1 MRIVVDGDSCPVKAE
16 IADTAGRFGVPVL
29 MVASYDHVLQPEP
42 GVEIVQVDRSGQS
55 ADLYIA
61 AHVEKGDIV
70 VTQDYGLAALV
81 IARACHGSRAATSTM
96 QVISTICLNAAI
108 IKRRQGGRGIT
119 ARDRSR
125 LPAKTASGLRTRCQN
140 FCRVCR
146 RMYSFSELLFT
157 CHPRTSKCR

>member
-81 IARACHGSRAATSTM
+81 IARACHGLSPRGDVYHAGNIDYLLERRHHQAKARRAGHHGKGPKPFT
-96 QVISTICLNAAI
+96 
-108 IKRRQGGRGIT
+108 GE
-119 ARDRSR
+119 DRERFTDALSKLLSR
-125 LPAKTASGLRTRCQN
+125 LQEN
-140 FCRVCR
+140 V
-146 RMYSFSELLFT
+146 
-157 CHPRTSKCR
+157 